1 MDFAE
6 TIRRMVLT
14 AGALVRVDS
23 LERMQNALAPE
34 GWDKPV
40 RQGIEGIRN
49 FRSNRIRT
57 AARPRGSFRRL
68 RLASSSDLAK
78 LRKQLPL
85 LIHPSSDL
93 KAGAV

>member
-1 MDFAE
+1 
-6 TIRRMVLT
+6 MVLT

-49 FRSNRIRT
+49 FRAAT
-57 AARPRGSFRRL
+57 AARFVAEATESERPQDQEV
-68 RLASSSDLAK
+68 ASGASD
-78 LRKQLPL
+78 
-85 LIHPSSDL
+85 
-93 KAGAV
+93 

>member
-40 RQGIEGIRN
+40 RQGIVGIRN
-49 FRSNRIRT
+49 FRAAT
-57 AARPRGSFRRL
+57 AARFVAEATESERPQ
-68 RLASSSDLAK
+68 D
-78 LRKQLPL
+78 
-85 LIHPSSDL
+85 
-93 KAGAV
+93 